1 MSPDRWI
8 EVDPYIDDL
17 FTLSDPVLE
26 ADLRASTEA
35 GLPPIQVTPNQG
47 KLLAIL
53 AQSFRAR
60 SILEIGLLGGYST
73 IWLGRALAVEGEF
86 LLFFGYWYIA
96 RYTHWEAGQVHIFV
110 IFALIAVFGALILVR
125 GFFWDRWKKKKG
137 GILTRDERG

>member
-53 AQSFRAR
+53 AQSIRAR

-73 IWLGRALAVEGEF
+73 IWLGRVLAPGGKVITLEVDPKHAAVARANLERAGLDGMVELRLGPALKT
-86 LLFFGYWYIA
+86 LPQLFA
-96 RYTHWEAGQVHIFV
+96 
-110 IFALIAVFGALILVR
+110 
-125 GFFWDRWKKKKG
+125 
-137 GILTRDERG
+137 

>member
-53 AQSFRAR
+53 AQSFRAS
-60 SILEIGLLGGYST
+60 SIL
-73 IWLGRALAVEGEF
+73 
-86 LLFFGYWYIA
+86 
-96 RYTHWEAGQVHIFV
+96 
-110 IFALIAVFGALILVR
+110 
-125 GFFWDRWKKKKG
+125 
-137 GILTRDERG
+137 

>member
-26 ADLRASTEA
+26 ADLRASTVA

-73 IWLGRALAVEGEF
+73 IWLGRALAPGGKVITLEVDPKHAAVARANLERAGLDGMVELRLGPA
-86 LLFFGYWYIA
+86 LKTLPQLFA
-96 RYTHWEAGQVHIFV
+96 
-110 IFALIAVFGALILVR
+110 
-125 GFFWDRWKKKKG
+125 
-137 GILTRDERG
+137 

>member
-53 AQSFRAR
+53 AQSIRAR

-73 IWLGRALAVEGEF
+73 IWLGRALAPGGKVITLEVDPKHAAVARANLERAGLDGMVELRLGPA
-86 LLFFGYWYIA
+86 LKTLPQLFA
-96 RYTHWEAGQVHIFV
+96 
-110 IFALIAVFGALILVR
+110 
-125 GFFWDRWKKKKG
+125 
-137 GILTRDERG
+137 

>member
-53 AQSFRAR
+53 AQSIRAR
-60 SILEIGLLGGYST
+60 SVLEIGLLGGYST
-73 IWLGRALAVEGEF
+73 IWLGRALAPGGKVITLEVDPKHAAVARANLERAGLDGMVELRLGPA
-86 LLFFGYWYIA
+86 LKTLPQLFA
-96 RYTHWEAGQVHIFV
+96 
-110 IFALIAVFGALILVR
+110 
-125 GFFWDRWKKKKG
+125 
-137 GILTRDERG
+137 

>member
-26 ADLRASTEA
+26 ADLRASTAA

-73 IWLGRALAVEGEF
+73 IWLGRALAPGGKVITLEVDPKHAAVARANLERAGLDGMVELRLGPA
-86 LLFFGYWYIA
+86 LKTLPQLFA
-96 RYTHWEAGQVHIFV
+96 
-110 IFALIAVFGALILVR
+110 
-125 GFFWDRWKKKKG
+125 
-137 GILTRDERG
+137 

>member
-73 IWLGRALAVEGEF
+73 IWLGRALAPGGKVITLEVDPKHAAVARANLERAGLDGMVELRLGPA
-86 LLFFGYWYIA
+86 LKTLPQLFA
-96 RYTHWEAGQVHIFV
+96 
-110 IFALIAVFGALILVR
+110 
-125 GFFWDRWKKKKG
+125 
-137 GILTRDERG
+137 